1 MPIEESPNLPQGD
14 KDMEE
19 IMANKN
25 NLTVGE
31 IKSIIKWLEENIRTE
46 KRALEKAVEL
56 KFLDEETEIAE
67 RIEEIRTLIDR
78 LEQQQIQ

>member
-1 MPIEESPNLPQGD
+1 MN
-14 KDMEE
+14 E